1 MKKFICMFMSILLL
15 SGCGA
20 NNAQNNTITLP
31 EEKVVS
37 ELPEKEEDNEVEQVD
52 EEKDAIELRYGTL
65 TTQQKINILSLKCLV
80 TDNPNR
86 YIMVG
91 PNCASDNE
99 DAVFTR
105 DNMTYTNTYYNPNIP
120 MSADVQNELY
130 LACDW
135 YGVNYYI
142 MIGLIEEE
150 CIFDENYQRV
160 PGYTVGYF
168 QLEDD
173 EEHTVYNVITN
184 IWLGVERFS
193 NYLTETEDIETAV
206 LYFNEGI
213 DDGFVDRVM
222 HYAYAWGYNYDTSE
236 GYYDE
241 ILGDVA
247 IIED

>member
-20 NNAQNNTITLP
+20 NTQNDTTTLP

-37 ELPEKEEDNEVEQVD
+37 ELPEEENNEVEQVN
-52 EEKDAIELRYGTL
+52 EEKDVIELRYGTL

-80 TDNPNR
+80 DNPNR

-91 PNCASDNE
+91 PNCASADNE
-99 DAVFTR
+99 DAVFVR
-105 DNMTYTNTYYNPNIP
+105 DNMTYTNIYYNPNIP

-173 EEHTVYNVITN
+173 EEHTVYNVTTN

-206 LYFNEGI
+206 LYFNEGV

-241 ILGDVA
+241 VLGDVA
-247 IIED
+247 VIED